1 MECRYCQAL
10 NADDDH
16 RCGRCGR
23 RLRMTPVYAGTS
35 AAAPALHFE
44 PEVTQPVA
52 PVPSAPSKPIT
63 YQPSLFT
70 SRELPR
76 IVPFESIAPRVIDPP
91 SKRNTVSR
99 TRARRPKVL
108 PGQQA
113 LEFSPLG
120 ARRAKPAEG
129 VIYCDAPVAV
139 AAHRAVA
146 VALDATLITIGL
158 AMIGTIFYFAGGQ
171 LPLSMKSAPI
181 LAGIVAGVVLFYK
194 LLWCLANG
202 DTPGMRWSHLTL
214 VDFDGRVPNRT
225 QRIGRIAS
233 GLLSVAPAG
242 IGLLWALA
250 DEETLTWHDHM
261 SKTFPTPY

>member
-1 MECRYCQAL
+1 
-10 NADDDH
+10 
-16 RCGRCGR
+16 
-23 RLRMTPVYAGTS
+23 MTPVYAGTS
-35 AAAPALHFE
+35 AAAPALDYE
-44 PEVTQPVA
+44 PLTAKPA
-52 PVPSAPSKPIT
+52 SAVPAVSAPKPIT
-63 YQPSLFT
+63 YQPSLFA

-76 IVPFESIAPRVIDPP
+76 IVPFETIAPRTMDAPP
-91 SKRNTVSR
+91 KGDAISR
-99 TRARRPKVL
+99 PSRPRTRRPKVV

-146 VALDATLITIGL
+146 VALDAALITVGL
-158 AMIGTIFYFAGGQ
+158 AIIGSIFYFAGGQ

-181 LAGIVAGVVLFYK
+181 LAGIVASVVLFYK
-194 LLWCLANG
+194 LLWSLANG

-214 VDFDGRVPNRT
+214 VDFDGRVPDRK